1 MPFERPSL
9 GKLIARA
16 QADMSGRLPGTDP
29 LLRRNLVAII
39 ARMSAGTAHGLYGY
53 LDWLALQLMPDTAE
67 TEHLER
73 GLHLGHHAQARRPGC
88 RNNILYRYGGGC
100 PSRRDHLTAFRC
112 RALCDDG

>member
-67 TEHLER
+67 TENILSVGPPSGASRASPPARLPEQYPLPVRR
-73 GLHLGHHAQARRPGC
+73 GLSFPAG
-88 RNNILYRYGGGC
+88 
-100 PSRRDHLTAFRC
+100 PSYSVPMPCTM
-112 RALCDDG
+112 